1 MTERYFVT
9 CEVGN
14 VICEL
19 ISRKLNDE
27 EFEHLTYQDITDRLN
42 KLADEN
48 EELKQRE
55 ETLLSEIEDFQE
67 LLAKNDGVCHKRVI
81 DLIDDRISNFSNVK
95 AELLLN
101 SDDDYRLEKLSFAI
115 QNLRELKKELSK

>member
-1 MTERYFVT
+1 MTEKKRFVASVDESCIVDNLDNT
-9 CEVGN
+9 GLYSVVDTVEC
-14 VICEL
+14 
-19 ISRKLNDE
+19 LNNLHED
-27 EFEHLTYQDITDRLN
+27 
-42 KLADEN
+42 N

-67 LLAKNDGVCHKRVI
+67 LLATNDSVCHKRVI

-95 AELLLN
+95 AKLLLN

-115 QNLRELKKELSK
+115 QNLRELKKELEE